1 MISDIKGLYNAS
13 GKQIIKKKILNNA
26 PLLTTTE
33 VHQPTTTQGIDIK
46 GFQNS
51 TNSNGDLAAIAIVA
65 GTVLAF
71 GSTISLICKAL
82 NLGKSAAK
90 IAEDTQQEKPETVV
104 ASTISGNQQSII
116 AAYVKQAHTFNRQGD
131 TNKAIALFDNA
142 IRAFPDDAYLYSQR
156 ANLRWQNLQDTNGAL
171 EDYTQAIN
179 LHPDNPLFYLW
190 RSQVYYEIGDKF
202 KAMAD
207 YNTAI
212 RLAPEDTMYHSFKNG

>member
-1 MISDIKGLYNAS
+1 MISDIKGLYNAW
-13 GKQIIKKKILNNA
+13 GKQIIKKKTLTSA

-33 VHQPTTTQGIDIK
+33 VHQPTATQGVDIK

-51 TNSNGDLAAIAIVA
+51 INSNGDLAAIAVVA

-90 IAEDTQQEKPETVV
+90 IAEDTQQEKPETVI

-142 IRAFPDDAYLYSQR
+142 IRVFPDDAYLYSQR
-156 ANLRWQNLQDTNGAL
+156 ANLRRQNLQDTNGAL

-179 LHPDNPLFYLW
+179 LHPENPLFYLW